1 MLAPESSRLTGGLD
15 RGLLDVGDSPLQ
27 LVRVGGTDCDEPAC
41 AEDAVASGEVQT
53 PVGEEQSRPVN
64 GCVSSGMLII
74 ALLILVGGLVI
85 SDPDGALTN
94 LATENF
100 KQLQGSAT
108 TGIESRRST
117 R

>member
-1 MLAPESSRLTGGLD
+1 MN
-15 RGLLDVGDSPLQ
+15 PL
-27 LVRVGGTDCDEPAC
+27 
-41 AEDAVASGEVQT
+41 
-53 PVGEEQSRPVN
+53 VN
-64 GCVSSGMLII
+64 GMLHAESGKTEPSRVSSGMLII